1 MAADIIELLEGFIT
15 PQLREEIKAQY
26 KKDFNFPPK
35 YDQIVCETKDT
46 LPYQVKAS
54 LINIML
60 VSSFE
65 TAQEVDVNDILNDFK
80 KNFTIVNKA
89 L

>member
-65 TAQEVDVNDILNDFK
+65 TAQEVDVNEILNDFK
-80 KNFTIVNKA
+80 KNFTIVNKG